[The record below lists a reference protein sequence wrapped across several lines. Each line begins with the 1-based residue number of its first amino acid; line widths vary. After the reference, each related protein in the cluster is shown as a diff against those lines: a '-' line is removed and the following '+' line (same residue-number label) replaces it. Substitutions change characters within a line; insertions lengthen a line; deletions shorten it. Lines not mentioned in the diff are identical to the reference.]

1 MPVNREPLPA
11 SAREPAE
18 SLPQS
23 TAPTA
28 CLVLPCAELRSDNRA
43 KWPPAQDACSGPAG
57 PTRRIFPSTPSLPA
71 EDAGPYAAETW
82 LADALLA
89 ADPAWPPLAPGQ
101 DRAMLPS
108 LHPAPTPQ
116 SDRRSGDC
124 APASEHPAGWSLPDP
139 RASSE
144 PATAPPHCT

>member
-1 MPVNREPLPA
+1 MPVSREPLPA

-23 TAPTA
+23 IAPTA
-28 CLVLPCAELRSDNRA
+28 LLVLPCAELRSDNRA
-43 KWPPAQDACSGPAG
+43 TWPPAQDACSGPAG

-89 ADPAWPPLAPGQ
+89 ADPAWPPLEPGQ

-108 LHPAPTPQ
+108 LHPAPTP
-116 SDRRSGDC
+116 RKSGTK
-124 APASEHPAGWSLPDP
+124 
-139 RASSE
+139 SSGL
-144 PATAPPHCT
+144 